1 MCIYIYISMSII
13 EKVFKYEVTE
23 LPVIKYEDEIWFK
36 AVVVA
41 TILKYTNQR
50 KAIHDHVDP
59 EDKRKLSKSKRN
71 KSFRL
76 KTDPLILKEMCI
88 YISMSIIE
96 KVFKYE
102 ENEITVIKCRD
113 KIWFR
118 GKDIAKALGYEKTRN
133 AILKHVNDDD
143 KSILEDLR
151 RGPQIRAPFK
161 NEQGGSIFINE
172 SGLYSLI
179 FGSKLESA
187 KVFKRWV
194 TSEVLPSIRK
204 TGRYDYCMNHKY
216 NNTLTFKIENETD
229 LHVKVVSFLKKRY
242 PHSLFTVTLGENQ
255 DTAFKRI
262 DSFKKGYLRGSPD
275 LIINN
280 LHKHYTGFCIEFKNP
295 KGNGILSPDQSMMLR
310 QYQNNGFKILVS
322 NDYDQIIEQI
332 IEYFR
337 DVRIKCSYCP
347 RRFNS
352 SQSLS
357 NHIKSFHK
365 L

>member
-1 MCIYIYISMSII
+1 MSII

-50 KAIHDHVDP
+50 KAILDHVDP
-59 EDKRKLSKSKRN
+59 EDKRKLSELMSKSKRN
-71 KSFRL
+71 ESLRL
-76 KTDPLILKEMCI
+76 KGNEGNTI
-88 YISMSIIE
+88 Y
-96 KVFKYE
+96 
-102 ENEITVIKCRD
+102 
-113 KIWFR
+113 
-118 GKDIAKALGYEKTRN
+118 
-133 AILKHVNDDD
+133 
-143 KSILEDLR
+143 
-151 RGPQIRAPFK
+151 
-161 NEQGGSIFINE
+161 INE

-187 KVFKRWV
+187 KAFKRWV
-194 TSEVLPSIRK
+194 TKDVLPSIRK

-255 DTAFKRI
+255 DTVHKRI

-280 LHKHYTGFCIEFKNP
+280 LHKHYTGFCIEFKSP
-295 KGNGILSPDQSMMLR
+295 KGNGVLSPDQSMILL
-310 QYQNNGFKILVS
+310 QYQNNGFKTLIS

-347 RRFNS
+347 RRFIS
-352 SQSLS
+352 PQSLR
-357 NHIKSFHK
+357 NHIKFVHK
-365 L
+365 M

>member
-1 MCIYIYISMSII
+1 MSII
-13 EKVFKYEVTE
+13 EKVFKYKVTE

-50 KAIHDHVDP
+50 KAIRDHVDP
-59 EDKRKLSKSKRN
+59 EDKRKLSELMSKSKRN
-71 KSFRL
+71 ESVRL
-76 KTDPLILKEMCI
+76 KG
-88 YISMSIIE
+88 
-96 KVFKYE
+96 
-102 ENEITVIKCRD
+102 NE
-113 KIWFR
+113 
-118 GKDIAKALGYEKTRN
+118 GNSLY
-133 AILKHVNDDD
+133 L
-143 KSILEDLR
+143 S
-151 RGPQIRAPFK
+151 
-161 NEQGGSIFINE
+161 E
-172 SGLYSLI
+172 SGLYSLVLR
-179 FGSKLESA
+179 SKLESA
-187 KVFKRWV
+187 KEFKRWV
-194 TSEVLPSIRK
+194 TSQVIPSIRK

-242 PHSLFTVTLGENQ
+242 PHSIFTVTLGENQ

-280 LHKHYTGFCIEFKNP
+280 LHKRYTGFCIEFKSP

-310 QYQNNGFKILVS
+310 QYQNNGFKTLVS

-337 DVRIKCSYCP
+337 DVRILCSHCL
-347 RRFNS
+347 RRFIS
-352 SQSLS
+352 SQSLR
-357 NHIKSFHK
+357 NHIELFHK
-365 L
+365 M

>member
-1 MCIYIYISMSII
+1 
-13 EKVFKYEVTE
+13 
-23 LPVIKYEDEIWFK
+23 
-36 AVVVA
+36 
-41 TILKYTNQR
+41 
-50 KAIHDHVDP
+50 
-59 EDKRKLSKSKRN
+59 
-71 KSFRL
+71 
-76 KTDPLILKEMCI
+76 
-88 YISMSIIE
+88 MSIIE

-113 KIWFR
+113 EIWFT

-204 TGRYDYCMNHKY
+204 TGRYDHKY
-216 NNTLTFKIENETD
+216 SNMLTFKIENETD

-280 LHKHYTGFCIEFKNP
+280 LHKHYTGFCIEFKSP
-295 KGNGILSPDQSMMLR
+295 KRNCVLSPDQSMILQ
-310 QYQNNGFKILVS
+310 QYRNNGFKILVS

-337 DVRIKCSYCP
+337 DVRIKCSYCLG
-347 RRFNS
+347 RFIS
-352 SQSLS
+352 PQSLRS
-357 NHIKSFHK
+357 HIKSFHK
-365 L
+365 M

>member
-1 MCIYIYISMSII
+1 MSII

-50 KAIHDHVDP
+50 KAIRDHVDP
-59 EDKRKLSKSKRN
+59 EDKRKLSELMSKSKGN
-71 KSFRL
+71 ESFRL
-76 KTDPLILKEMCI
+76 KG
-88 YISMSIIE
+88 
-96 KVFKYE
+96 
-102 ENEITVIKCRD
+102 NE
-113 KIWFR
+113 
-118 GKDIAKALGYEKTRN
+118 GNSLY
-133 AILKHVNDDD
+133 L
-143 KSILEDLR
+143 S
-151 RGPQIRAPFK
+151 
-161 NEQGGSIFINE
+161 E
-172 SGLYSLI
+172 SGLYSLVLR
-179 FGSKLESA
+179 SKLESA
-187 KVFKRWV
+187 KEFKRWV
-194 TSEVLPSIRK
+194 TSQVLPSIRK

-216 NNTLTFKIENETD
+216 NNTLTFKTENKTD

-280 LHKHYTGFCIEFKNP
+280 LHKHYTGFCIEFKSP
-295 KGNGILSPDQSMMLR
+295 KGNGVLSPDQSMMLR
-310 QYQNNGFKILVS
+310 QYQNNGFKTLVS

-337 DVRIKCSYCP
+337 DVRIKCSYCL
-347 RRFNS
+347 RRFIS
-352 SQSLS
+352 PQSLR
-357 NHIKSFHK
+357 NHIKFVHK
-365 L
+365 M

>member
-1 MCIYIYISMSII
+1 MSII
-13 EKVFKYEVTE
+13 EKVF
-23 LPVIKYEDEIWFK
+23 
-36 AVVVA
+36 
-41 TILKYTNQR
+41 
-50 KAIHDHVDP
+50 H
-59 EDKRKLSKSKRN
+59 
-71 KSFRL
+71 
-76 KTDPLILKEMCI
+76 
-88 YISMSIIE
+88 
-96 KVFKYE
+96 YE
-102 ENEITVIKCRD
+102 ENEITVIKSKD
-113 KIWFR
+113 EVWFR

-161 NEQGGSIFINE
+161 NEQGSSIFINE
-172 SGLYSLI
+172 PGLYCLI

-187 KVFKRWV
+187 KAFKRWV
-194 TSEVLPSIRK
+194 TKDVLPSIQK
-204 TGRYDYCMNHKY
+204 TGRYDYCINHKY
-216 NNTLTFKIENETD
+216 NNMLSFKIENETD
-229 LHVKVVSFLKKRY
+229 LHVEVVSFLKKRY

-262 DSFKKGYLRGSPD
+262 DSFKKGYLCGSPD

-280 LHKHYTGFCIEFKNP
+280 LHKHYTGFCIEFKSP
-295 KGNGILSPDQSMMLR
+295 KGNGVLSPDQTMILL
-310 QYQNNGFKILVS
+310 QYQNNGFKVLVS

-337 DVRIKCSYCP
+337 DVRILCSHCP
-347 RRFNS
+347 RRFIS

-365 L
+365 MA